1 MSVADLLEVIE
12 GVFGCHTP
20 ERSMLSPLNVGG
32 EGLLVDSDCSVSGL
46 VTHSILFGWLFTI
59 KDRRKQVRFQQTRFA
74 KVLDSILGLLA

>member
-32 EGLLVDSDCSVSGL
+32 EGLLVNSDCSVSGL
-46 VTHSILFGWLFTI
+46 VTHSIIF
-59 KDRRKQVRFQQTRFA
+59 V
-74 KVLDSILGLLA
+74 